1 MPTWRFTY
9 LSLKSKALLAGA
21 TVAVIAS
28 IVGGVVYRHQSTL
41 AYTVNAEI
49 TSHNQ
54 KAATYGEIEH
64 NFLEATNAFYSFLL
78 TNTDSYKKIALA
90 HIDNLAG
97 TLKTLEI
104 GRSNNTPDDNLSIM
118 ASSITSFRALVD
130 NSREPSAAVGANDPR
145 DEVRQRIEKVGARF
159 DAAVHALDAQRANG
173 EALAATEIH
182 TSLQHAAIYYASAI
196 AIGAATAVLAAGL
209 LVWTMVRRISSA
221 SAAMRN
227 IANGSGTLNDR
238 IDDNGNDEIAALGKY
253 YNSFVG
259 SLHDAMQL
267 VIGSSEGLSGEA
279 EKMSDSSRKLLMG
292 ADIQH
297 SGIMELAN
305 YIERNVDKAR
315 NIAEKADTAS
325 KTAVDASEKVQVAN
339 IEVRKVTDKIFT
351 LANEVESAA
360 SAILSLKN
368 DSSGI
373 DTVLAVIRDI
383 AKQTNLLALNAA
395 IEAARAGGQSG
406 RGFAI
411 VAEEVRNLAM
421 KTEAETH
428 KIRERLEL
436 FHRQASQVAS
446 VMETGRDI
454 AAETST
460 GAAGALKVLETIM
473 ASVQTIQQVNGDIA
487 QATEDQ
493 RRMSEDIQCVVSGI
507 QVIVEGNSEQAKNA
521 AATNHELSLTASQLR
536 SLVQRFVDI
545 QSNPGQDVANHSTSA
560 AKAATTDNDVM
571 LF

>member
-9 LSLKSKALLAGA
+9 LSLKTKAVLAGA

-28 IVGGVVYRHQSTL
+28 IVGGVVYRHQSAL
-41 AYTVNAEI
+41 ADAVNEEI
-49 TSHNQ
+49 VSRNQ
-54 KAATYGEIEH
+54 KAELYGELEH

-78 TNTDSYKKIALA
+78 TNTDSYKNVALT

-97 TLKTLEI
+97 TLKTLDVE
-104 GRSNNTPDDNLSIM
+104 RAANTTNENISIM
-118 ASSITSFRALVD
+118 ASSITTLRALVAD
-130 NSREPSAAVGANDPR
+130 SREASAAVGASDPR
-145 DEVRQRIEKVGARF
+145 DEVRQRVEGIGTQF
-159 DAAVHALDAQRANG
+159 DAAVHALDAQRANA
-173 EALAATEIH
+173 ETQSAKEIQIG
-182 TSLQHAAIYYASAI
+182 LQHAAFYYASAI
-196 AIGAATAVLAAGL
+196 AVGATLAVFAAGF
-209 LVWTMVRRISSA
+209 LVWTMVGRITSA

-227 IANGSGTLNDR
+227 IAEGSGTLKDR
-238 IDDNGNDEIAALGKY
+238 IDDNGEDEIAGLGKY

-315 NIAEKADTAS
+315 NIAEKAETAS

-339 IEVRKVTDKIFT
+339 VEVRKVTDKIFK

-460 GAAGALKVLETIM
+460 GAAGALKVLETIQE
-473 ASVQTIQQVNGDIA
+473 SVQTIQQVNGDIA

-545 QSNPGQDVANHSTSA
+545 QASSGQDLAAHATTSA
-560 AKAATTDNDVM
+560 KPSVTDNDVM